1 MRVRR
6 CYQQLDEPLVVF
18 MGLMFGE
25 VVGVLGV
32 GFGSAIL
39 GFALFG
45 VGGMGIL
52 GVFFSLG
59 SAMGTARVLRGLRKG
74 VPARPLSRLYR
85 HGLLPPFARPRHLIP
100 LAPRPGERGRLRL
113 SPVEGDDEHERRF
126 QNRYFGR

>member
-1 MRVRR
+1 MLVRR

-25 VVGVLGV
+25 VVVVLGV

-39 GFALFG
+39 GLALFG
-45 VGGMGIL
+45 MGVMGIL
-52 GVFFSLG
+52 GVLLSLG
-59 SAMGTARVLRGLRKG
+59 SALGAAKLLRGLRRG

-85 HGLLPPFARPRHLIP
+85 LGLLPGFARPRHLIP
-100 LAPRPGERGRLRL
+100 LAPGPRDRGRLRL

-126 QNRYFGR
+126 RIRYFGR